1 MAVIAENQGGD
12 IEAKKPQRNR
22 VASSRARA
30 AAAAEKAAPPM
41 VAPEEETPPPPA
53 ASARRDDDRGE
64 FGVSGETEAL
74 LGVPGSSLC
83 RVCVAREFVI
93 VVSWEEGKRRE

>member
-41 VAPEEETPPPPA
+41 VAPAATAAKEPRQKKVPA
-53 ASARRDDDRGE
+53 TVRKERKTANKSDKNNAFADQPAFASPA
-64 FGVSGETEAL
+64 VA
-74 LGVPGSSLC
+74 VPTG
-83 RVCVAREFVI
+83 RVYPCA
-93 VVSWEEGKRRE
+93 G